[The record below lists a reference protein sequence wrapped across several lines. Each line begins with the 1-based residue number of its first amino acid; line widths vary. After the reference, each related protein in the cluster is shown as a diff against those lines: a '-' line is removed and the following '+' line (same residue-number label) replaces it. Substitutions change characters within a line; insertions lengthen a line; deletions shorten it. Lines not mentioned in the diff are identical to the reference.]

1 MNDGV
6 TENEARLKA
15 NQKLNG
21 VDLDQFISRYFTLIQ
36 YIIQW
41 KNGKLHSNVLKVVD
55 DLLEDG
61 MDYTKAVKVAIR
73 KNKHMLEIYLDEV
86 IDNDNYDEY
95 DDASDDDDDDDDDE
109 GEEVGRGRRERW
121 RRETR

>member
-1 MNDGV
+1 
-6 TENEARLKA
+6 
-15 NQKLNG
+15 
-21 VDLDQFISRYFTLIQ
+21 
-36 YIIQW
+36 
-41 KNGKLHSNVLKVVD
+41 VVD

-95 DDASDDDDDDDDDE
+95 DDASDDDDDDDDDDE